1 METQKNPKFSC
12 KKCTF
17 ITSNKKDWARHLSTA
32 KHILSQG
39 VSNLETELPH
49 FTPDDKNIFSCY
61 VCKNIYKTRAGLWKH
76 SKKCS
81 QPSVKDVLENNDP
94 TELKDIILQL
104 IQQNQNLCKQ
114 MTEQNQDLSKQIID
128 IAKNTNTNTNNS
140 NNNNNNTINT
150 NNNFKLQVFL
160 QETCKN
166 AMNITDFIN
175 SIQPTLKDL
184 ENVGRVG
191 YAEGISQIIINK
203 LNDTEVTE
211 RPIHCSDLKREIMYI
226 KNENVWSKE
235 TCDKPI
241 LLKAIKEVANK
252 NIQNILE
259 WQKANPGC
267 TQSDSRKNN
276 LYLDIVSNSMCGSD
290 KEETNKNFNK
300 IISKLSKKVAIS
312 ECK

>member
-1 METQKNPKFSC
+1 METSKNPKYCC
-12 KKCTF
+12 KICTF
-17 ITSNKKDWARHLSTA
+17 VTGNKKDWTRHLSTA

-39 VSNLETELPH
+39 VSKMETELPH
-49 FTPDDKNIFSCY
+49 FTPDDKSNFCCS
-61 VCKNIYKTRAGLWKH
+61 VCKNVYKTRAGLWKH
-76 SKKCS
+76 LKKCS
-81 QPSVKDVLENNDP
+81 QPSVKDVFENNNP

-104 IQQNQNLCKQ
+104 VQQNQNLCKQ
-114 MTEQNQDLSKQIID
+114 MSEQNQDLSKQIID
-128 IAKNTNTNTNNS
+128 IAKNTNNNNS

-211 RPIHCSDLKREIMYI
+211 RPIHCSDLKREILYI
-226 KNENVWSKE
+226 KNDNVWSKE
-235 TCDKPI
+235 TSDKPI

-300 IISKLSKKVAIS
+300 IISKLSKKVSIS